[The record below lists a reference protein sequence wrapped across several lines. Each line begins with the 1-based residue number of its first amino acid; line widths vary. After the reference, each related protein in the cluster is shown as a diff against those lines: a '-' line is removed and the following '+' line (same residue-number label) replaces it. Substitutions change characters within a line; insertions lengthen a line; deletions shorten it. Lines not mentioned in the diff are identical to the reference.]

1 MKARW
6 LSLALIPILLT
17 AVVLP
22 AGCGWLFTAKDTG
35 PLTTRGYDFTGFT
48 AVDVG
53 SAFTVVI
60 TRADACSVNITT
72 RESLFKDIRVVNSS
86 GTLRISLSW
95 PGAIIGSRTLE
106 AHITMPELTSLEV
119 SGATKATVTGFQSAD
134 RLSVRVSGASTLDL
148 DAETGDFTGDIS
160 GASRFTARVKTGRAD
175 IGLSGASTLRLEAE
189 TGDFALNS
197 SGASDTA
204 GRLNAASTDLYLT
217 GASDLQI
224 SGSGG
229 NLRLNGSGASEAR
242 LTGLV
247 LEDADV
253 QLNGGSRAEVDLDG
267 TLNVTLTGGSVL
279 RYGGH
284 PTLGSRMAITGGS
297 RLEPR

>member
-6 LSLALIPILLT
+6 LSLALIPVLL
-17 AVVLP
+17 AAAVLP
-22 AGCGWLFTAKDTG
+22 ASCGWLFTTRDAG
-35 PLTTRGYDFTGFT
+35 PLTTREYDLTGFT
-48 AVDVG
+48 SVDIG
-53 SAFTVVI
+53 SAFTVDI
-60 TRADACSVNITT
+60 TRSDNYSVRITS
-72 RESLFKDIRVVNSS
+72 RESLFKDIRVVNSG

-95 PGAIIGSRTLE
+95 PSVVIGSRTLE
-106 AHITMPELTSLEV
+106 AHITMPELTGLEI

-148 DAETGDFTGDIS
+148 DAQTGDFTGDIS

-175 IGLSGASTLRLEAE
+175 IELSGASTLRLEAE
-189 TGDFALNS
+189 TGDFTLDS

-204 GRLNAASTDLYLT
+204 GRIIAASTNLHLT
-217 GASDLQI
+217 GASDAQLT
-224 SGSGG
+224 GTGG
-229 NLRLNGSGASEAR
+229 DLRLNGSGASEAR
-242 LTGLV
+242 LTGFV

-253 QLNGGSRAEVDLDG
+253 QLSGGSRAEVALDG
-267 TLNVTLTGGSVL
+267 TLNVTLSGGSVL

-284 PTLGSRMAITGGS
+284 PTLGSRMDITSGS